1 MALSPRRRNGKC
13 RQKVRL
19 DEEPTAGGDTEDQ
32 QATIKGPP
40 FQSQSPG
47 FHEINRRDFITLP
60 KQSFVS
66 GK

>member
-1 MALSPRRRNGKC
+1 MENVGKKC
-13 RQKVRL
+13 GF
-19 DEEPTAGGDTEDQ
+19 DEEPTAGADTEDQ

-47 FHEINRRDFITLP
+47 FHEINRRDFITVA

>member
-1 MALSPRRRNGKC
+1 MENVSKKC
-13 RQKVRL
+13 GF
-19 DEEPTAGGDTEDQ
+19 DEEPTAARDTEDQ

-47 FHEINRRDFITLP
+47 FHEIYRPDFITLP